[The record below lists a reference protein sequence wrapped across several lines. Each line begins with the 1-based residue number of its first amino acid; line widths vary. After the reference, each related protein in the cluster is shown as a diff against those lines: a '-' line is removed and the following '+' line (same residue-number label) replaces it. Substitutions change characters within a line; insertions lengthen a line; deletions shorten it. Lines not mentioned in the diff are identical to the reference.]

1 MDQSTKENKDKKEAL
16 ELLKKQNTELK
27 QELQNI
33 SESFKSIQKN

>member
-1 MDQSTKENKDKKEAL
+1 MDQSTKESKDKKEAL

-27 QELQNI
+27 QEHQNI